1 MPQQF
6 KKYLLWSAAMHV
18 IVFVLVWWSPSLNLI
33 HERPYKV
40 TWIQLSKGDGG
51 TNPLANFKNSK
62 SLPQSSIREQ
72 NAAKRQQFKDK
83 EGTDLASQDSQNKN
97 TTDQMASQ
105 KRTSPDGSINP
116 NATKKTASK
125 DRTADA
131 LARIEQQL
139 EQREVDMSAAQAKEG
154 DAGQS
159 PYGSLHGSN
168 VDPEWIQYY
177 NTIKRKINS
186 QWVIAKGDVSGA
198 LVAKIVVM
206 IDANG
211 NVMRSRFEAPSG
223 DGSFDESAIRAI
235 NKAAPFPTP
244 PAGLRAEVLTE
255 GFLFEFNPS
264 SVTGNFSGRF

>member
-6 KKYLLWSAAMHV
+6 RKYLLWSAALHLV
-18 IVFVLVWWSPSLNLI
+18 VFLLVWWSPSLNLI

-62 SLPQSSIREQ
+62 NLPQSSIREQ
-72 NAAKRQQFKDK
+72 TAAKNQQFKDK
-83 EGTDLASQDSQNKN
+83 QGTDLASLDSKN
-97 TTDQMASQ
+97 PKTIDQLNSQ
-105 KRTSPDGSINP
+105 QKTSPNGSVNLNP
-116 NATKKTASK
+116 AKKTPSK
-125 DRTADA
+125 DRTTDA

-139 EQREVDMSAAQAKEG
+139 QQREVDMSAAQARQG
-154 DAGQS
+154 DSGQS

-186 QWVIAKGDVSGA
+186 QWVIAKGDVSGT
-198 LVAKIVVM
+198 LVAKVVVM

-244 PAGLRAEVLTE
+244 PEGLRAEVLTE

-264 SVTGNFSGRF
+264 SVTGNFTGQF